1 MLCATTEIMLMHM
14 DMLTVRSTAMTESVR
29 ETVAAVMQAH
39 AELPRP
45 PQAGRV
51 IGIGA
56 GRPS

>member
-1 MLCATTEIMLMHM
+1 MMHM
-14 DMLTVRSTAMTESVR
+14 DAGSVRSASMPEEIQANVRRVMT
-29 ETVAAVMQAH
+29 AH
-39 AELPRP
+39 AGMPRP